1 MGPDTACSVCAG
13 ALTSRLLGQPWS
25 HRDGCPSEGLSLH
38 AFLGQHPKLG
48 AVLLEELK
56 VATAPTSG
64 GPRLHPA
71 LHAVLTLLAQLQPGA
86 DSPVRYGGSEDAVPQ
101 PRAPA
106 MGRAPMVLR
115 LALALVRFYSSQNIT
130 TWCPFCSTV
139 PLLPSW
145 GHCWGWQRA
154 PSTLYEQWLPR
165 LWCLLSLLPSA
176 ASSSCS
182 WPSSSLQH
190 PDRSARTML
199 SMGTC
204 CSCWHC

>member
-1 MGPDTACSVCAG
+1 MGPDTAFSVPAG

-48 AVLLEELK
+48 AVLLGELK

-86 DSPVRYGGSEDAVPQ
+86 DIASRYGGSGDAMPQ

-106 MGRAPMVLR
+106 VGRAPM
-115 LALALVRFYSSQNIT
+115 ALALGRLYCSQSIT
-130 TWCPFCSTV
+130 TWCPVCSTV

-145 GHCWGWQRA
+145 SHC
-154 PSTLYEQWLPR
+154 
-165 LWCLLSLLPSA
+165 
-176 ASSSCS
+176 
-182 WPSSSLQH
+182 
-190 PDRSARTML
+190 
-199 SMGTC
+199 
-204 CSCWHC
+204 